1 MQPNYNNLCE
11 HCRQREA
18 TVHLAVVSWP
28 SCEQMQHLC
37 ESCYPEIEAK
47 RTQSYNTQPPPSLP
61 DDIEDITAAEYLD
74 ATARAASNGPDK
86 LVLRHIG
93 DELKRFPATRARL
106 AIEFLTMAKHSL
118 DQKDDACYLIADGA
132 CFGNSIEP
140 SRLRNF
146 WDCWKALFTDLS
158 SAPTPVRIRPE
169 PGHLSVASG
178 MSFKFDQ
185 DTPDAGGTNWQTDRA
200 ELSKRRRTF

>member
-1 MQPNYNNLCE
+1 VALLRADAASLRILLSRNRSKAHPVIQ
-11 HCRQREA
+11 HA
-18 TVHLAVVSWP
+18 T
-28 SCEQMQHLC
+28 
-37 ESCYPEIEAK
+37 
-47 RTQSYNTQPPPSLP
+47 PPSLP

-140 SRLRNF
+140 SRLPEFLGLLESIIHRS
-146 WDCWKALFTDLS
+146 LLRPHTRTD
-158 SAPTPVRIRPE
+158 SA
-169 PGHLSVASG
+169 
-178 MSFKFDQ
+178 
-185 DTPDAGGTNWQTDRA
+185 
-200 ELSKRRRTF
+200 